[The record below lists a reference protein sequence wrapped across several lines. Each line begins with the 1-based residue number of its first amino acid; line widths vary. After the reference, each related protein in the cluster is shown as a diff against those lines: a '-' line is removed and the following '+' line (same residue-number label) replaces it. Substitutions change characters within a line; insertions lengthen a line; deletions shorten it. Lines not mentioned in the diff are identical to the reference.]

1 MYGRCLEGVWM
12 VSGWC
17 WEGVWRVLGGVWKNY
32 FKHNFSGGET
42 KLGQNYFFYQNTVS
56 KIHFSLHFVRVTFLG
71 IKAFIWTPDNL
82 GPKNISEQIFFL
94 NQKLIH

>member
-1 MYGRCLEGVWM
+1 MEGVWK

-17 WEGVWRVLGGVWKNY
+17 LDGVGRV
-32 FKHNFSGGET
+32 SGGCWEVSGKIILNT
-42 KLGQNYFFYQNTVS
+42 IFRGEKLNWDKKIFFYQNTVS